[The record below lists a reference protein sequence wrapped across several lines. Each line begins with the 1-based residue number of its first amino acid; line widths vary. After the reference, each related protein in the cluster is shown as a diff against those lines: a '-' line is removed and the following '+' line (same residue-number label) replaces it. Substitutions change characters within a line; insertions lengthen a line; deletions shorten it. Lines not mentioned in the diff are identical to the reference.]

1 MTISSCALVVV
12 NLDFLH
18 LSLVVEQS
26 YDLNSDWLRQR
37 TYDSD
42 HDLHLSSSEYL
53 GKDNV
58 DS

>member
-1 MTISSCALVVV
+1 MTISLCSCYSESGSLA
-12 NLDFLH
+12 
-18 LSLVVEQS
+18 LSLVVELS
-26 YDLNSDWLRQR
+26 YDLNSDWLRQH